1 VREFAAIAQGGRILR
16 AHSNTMKHNIAIFIL
31 GFMWGVA
38 ATLGI
43 IESYHA
49 IRDRLDAQDRRL
61 DQIEAISRIIIQAR
75 Q

>member
-1 VREFAAIAQGGRILR
+1 
-16 AHSNTMKHNIAIFIL
+16 MKHNIAIFIL

-61 DQIEAISRIIIQAR
+61 DQIEAISRIIIQSHP
-75 Q
+75 